1 MGPWCYV
8 DAKAC
13 KYPPLNDTTGQS
25 YGWCENNQSRT
36 TYDTGALPRER
47 RPMLRLGRAGGMRCN
62 MELSQ
67 ARPEQH
73 SVPVPDE
80 ERAAVCCACSKQ
92 LGQGVLGAK
101 CAPHMGLLKHLG
113 VCRKTDVLRA
123 ALERA
128 VLRAQPR
135 R

>member
-47 RPMLRLGRAGGMRCN
+47 SP
-62 MELSQ
+62 
-67 ARPEQH
+67 
-73 SVPVPDE
+73 
-80 ERAAVCCACSKQ
+80 CCAW
-92 LGQGVLGAK
+92 
-101 CAPHMGLLKHLG
+101 
-113 VCRKTDVLRA
+113 A
-123 ALERA
+123 ALVA
-128 VLRAQPR
+128 CAAT
-135 R
+135 